1 MVKQEKKN
9 KDKDKGKGKRKM
21 AAVSPEVNND
31 QLGENASETM
41 SNAYD
46 NKKNKKK

>member
-9 KDKDKGKGKRKM
+9 KDKDKGKRKM